1 MIENILKRLFKGK
14 KEKPFSAW
22 QIELTTRCPLQ
33 CKMCIRAETKDWQ
46 FQDMPFEDF
55 KKILPYLKDVEN
67 VILEG
72 WGESLLYKDLSECIR
87 LIKKEGPEVGFV
99 TSGKG
104 LTEDRVSEL
113 IEAGLDFIGFSIAGT
128 QIETHA
134 NIRANSYLSEILNAI
149 RFFTEE
155 KKRKDIA
162 RPKMHFVFLML
173 RNNIHEIPNLPA
185 FAEESGIKEVFLTN
199 IIHITNLSQNDQKV
213 FFCETRM
220 SNIDTKGN
228 ENVIPAK
235 AGIQSIRELDSRLH
249 GNDGLEVFSNQEGEN
264 YFDSFLK
271 EAEANAKRLRIKL
284 KMPPLLPIDVSVCEE
299 NPLRNLYISS
309 NGEVSPC
316 VYLYPPLPTP
326 FKRIFCG
333 QEYWM
338 EKVSFGNI
346 FKESFSEIWHGKS
359 YENFRNCFMD
369 RKDRSREFYFS
380 VWDAPNARNFQET
393 RLPEPPGP
401 CKTCHKILGF

>member
-99 TSGKG
+99 TSGKE

-128 QIETHA
+128 QLETHA

-185 FAEESGIKEVFLTN
+185 FAEESMIKEVFLTN

-213 FFCETRM
+213 FFCE
-220 SNIDTKGN
+220 
-228 ENVIPAK
+228 
-235 AGIQSIRELDSRLH
+235 
-249 GNDGLEVFSNQEGEN
+249 EGEN

-333 QEYWM
+333 QECWM

-346 FKESFSEIWHGKS
+346 FKESFPEIWHGKS
-359 YENFRNCFMD
+359 YENFRNCFTD
-369 RKDRSREFYFS
+369 RKNRLREFYFS
-380 VWDAPNARNFQET
+380 VWDAPNARNFQEA
-393 RLPEPPGP
+393 RLPEPPEP